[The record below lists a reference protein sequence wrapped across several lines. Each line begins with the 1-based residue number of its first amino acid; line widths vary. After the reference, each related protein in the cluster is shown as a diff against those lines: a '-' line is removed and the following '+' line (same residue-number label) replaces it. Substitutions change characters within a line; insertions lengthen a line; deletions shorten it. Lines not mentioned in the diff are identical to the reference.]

1 MPTTVSREHGGH
13 RLRPHR
19 RQQLRA
25 GRPAGRPW
33 VASAWSLWICE
44 AICKHEL
51 GTTCTKTLQGRMI
64 ALGMGSNALQAGV
77 AIEHAAC
84 GRSAAVRTMQQTVR
98 LWRCGLLLGSISR
111 CQTTVRHRV
120 GMQPVWVVT
129 RFSRTYEPTRR
140 SCDFRGRRCCTP
152 MRRHHCQARM
162 DALHR
167 LGGDAISDNCSGR
180 NAWRLCRLYGC
191 QAGRQILC
199 NPALCRLLFIESNQ
213 D

>member
-120 GMQPVWVVT
+120 VNATCLGRDEIFEDVRAHSQVVRLPRPAVLHPNAT
-129 RFSRTYEPTRR
+129 TSLPGAHGCPA
-140 SCDFRGRRCCTP
+140 SIGRRC
-152 MRRHHCQARM
+152 
-162 DALHR
+162 
-167 LGGDAISDNCSGR
+167 NK
-180 NAWRLCRLYGC
+180 
-191 QAGRQILC
+191 
-199 NPALCRLLFIESNQ
+199 
-213 D
+213 